1 MPERVESA
9 GVALWNEETRFAS
22 GPIGVFHKVYRV
34 SSSPYGDMSNTFMG
48 FCRLS
53 GDASATNL
61 YLDTAAELSVI
72 DRKGHN
78 QVNGKGK
85 PLVYDMLFT
94 INTVPT
100 TIANVSGDNGL
111 LGLSVYTCPNNWQTR
126 NAVRMAHFLREDLR
140 KASGVS
146 KGSIGKY
153 AKHMRFNMDS
163 SMFNIAYDRTT
174 PVAPSEA
181 TTQRMYAIE
190 DTLSGTIPVTGGF
203 FTGGVWDYSQ
213 LTQLDDA
220 ATPTADPFYV
230 NICGGH
236 SAAVPGPYTY
246 VGALLSYNQRRQTV
260 QDDSTLTPGGDIQ
273 FVDNDSPFFRIPET
287 DVSEDAYVEITLDE
301 QDNPPYDR
309 SAGATSD
316 AMLAQLADVITI
328 TTNNNA
334 PRTFRVQAPLGL
346 VQFSFGAANYEDQD
360 VIIKCECLGT
370 YEM

>member
-1 MPERVESA
+1 
-9 GVALWNEETRFAS
+9 
-22 GPIGVFHKVYRV
+22 
-34 SSSPYGDMSNTFMG
+34 MSNTFMG
-48 FCRLS
+48 SCRLS
-53 GDASATNL
+53 GTTTTTDL

-94 INTVPT
+94 IQSTPYS
-100 TIANVSGDNGL
+100 IANADGANAL
-111 LGLSVYTCPNNWQTR
+111 LGVTIKTCPNNWQTR

-153 AKHMRFNMDS
+153 AKHMRFNMDAD
-163 SMFNIAYDRTT
+163 MFATAYDRTT
-174 PVAPSEA
+174 SVDDEA
-181 TTQRMYAIE
+181 ALQRLYCWQGNDSNLIVGP
-190 DTLSGTIPVTGGF
+190 GTY

-220 ATPTADPFYV
+220 ATPTADPFFV

-236 SAAVPGPYTY
+236 STSVPGPYDY
-246 VGALLSYNQRRQTV
+246 VGALLAYNQRRQTV

-287 DVSEDAYVEITLDE
+287 DVSEDKYVEITLDE
-301 QDNPPYDR
+301 QDNPPYSR
-309 SAGATSD
+309 ATSATAD
-316 AMLAQLADVITI
+316 AVIPQVAEVI
-328 TTNNNA
+328 QITNNNNS
-334 PRTFRVQAPLGL
+334 PRSVRVQAPLGL
-346 VQFSFGAANYEDQD
+346 VRFDFGKASYEDQE

>member
-1 MPERVESA
+1 
-9 GVALWNEETRFAS
+9 
-22 GPIGVFHKVYRV
+22 
-34 SSSPYGDMSNTFMG
+34 MSNTFMG
-48 FCRLS
+48 SCRLS
-53 GDASATNL
+53 GTASATNL
-61 YLDTAAELSVI
+61 YLDTAAELSTI

-78 QVNGKGK
+78 QVSSKGK

-94 INTVPT
+94 INTTPA
-100 TIANVSGDNGL
+100 TIANVDDDNAL
-111 LGLSVYTCPNNWQTR
+111 LGLSIYTCPNNWQTR
-126 NAVRMAHFLREDLR
+126 NCVRMAHFLREDLR

-174 PVAPSEA
+174 SVTSEL
-181 TTQRMYAIE
+181 TTQRMYSIQA
-190 DTLSGTIPVTGGF
+190 TGASTVATPTAF
-203 FTGGVWDYSQ
+203 FDGGVWDYSQ

-309 SAGATSD
+309 GVNATDD
-316 AMLAQLADVITI
+316 AQVAQLAEVVSI
-328 TTNNNA
+328 TTNNNSL
-334 PRTFRVQAPLGL
+334 RTFRIQAPLGL
-346 VQFSFGAANYEDQD
+346 VRFAFGAANYEDQD

>member
-1 MPERVESA
+1 
-9 GVALWNEETRFAS
+9 
-22 GPIGVFHKVYRV
+22 
-34 SSSPYGDMSNTFMG
+34 MSNTFMG
-48 FCRLS
+48 SCRLS
-53 GDASATNL
+53 GTTTATNQ

-78 QVNGKGK
+78 QVSSNGK

-94 INTVPT
+94 VTTQPT
-100 TIANVSGDNGL
+100 TIANASGANGL

-153 AKHMRFNMDS
+153 AKHMRFNLDS
-163 SMFNIAYDRTT
+163 SMFNITYDRSTSIT
-174 PVAPSEA
+174 DESTV
-181 TTQRMYAIE
+181 QRMYALE
-190 DTLSGTIPVTGGF
+190 DTGVDINPVQPANY

-220 ATPTADPFYV
+220 ATPTADPFFV

-236 SAAVPGPYTY
+236 SGAVPGPYTY

-287 DVSEDAYVEITLDE
+287 DVSEDQYVAITLDE

-309 SAGATSD
+309 TTSATGD
-316 AMLAQLADVITI
+316 AMQPQLADVIQI
-328 TTNNNA
+328 TTNNNSS
-334 PRTFRVQAPLGL
+334 RSFRIQAPLGL
-346 VQFSFGAANYEDQD
+346 VLFSFGDASYEDQD
-360 VIIKCECLGT
+360 VLIKCECLGT

>member
-1 MPERVESA
+1 MG
-9 GVALWNEETRFAS
+9 GV
-22 GPIGVFHKVYRV
+22 
-34 SSSPYGDMSNTFMG
+34 
-48 FCRLS
+48 RLNS
-53 GDASATNL
+53 TSTATDV
-61 YLDTAAELSVI
+61 YLDTAAELSII

-78 QVNGKGK
+78 QVASNGK

-94 INTVPT
+94 ITTQPA
-100 TIANVSGDNGL
+100 TIANVGDDNGL
-111 LGLSVYTCPNNWQTR
+111 LGLSVFTCPNNWQTR
-126 NAVRMAHFLREDLR
+126 NAVRMAHFLRGDLR

-163 SMFNIAYDRTT
+163 GMFAVDYDRDSGTQE
-174 PVAPSEA
+174 PGDKLS
-181 TTQRMYAIE
+181 TQRLYG
-190 DTLSGTIPVTGGF
+190 LSATNVGTTVTPKTYYTGG
-203 FTGGVWDYSQ
+203 TWDYSQ

-246 VGALLSYNQRRQTV
+246 VGALLAYNQRRQTV

-287 DVSEDAYVEITLDE
+287 DVSEDKYVEITLDE

-309 SAGATSD
+309 TAGATAD
-316 AMLAQLADVITI
+316 AMLAQLVDVVQI
-328 TTNNNA
+328 TTNNNSS
-334 PRTFRVQAPLGL
+334 RTVRVQAPLGL
-346 VQFSFGAANYEDQD
+346 VQFKFGAANYADQD
-360 VIIKCECLGT
+360 LMIKCECLGT